1 MLDKNDEKYSL
12 ISQLIK
18 LAKADN
24 EIKDVEFSFLLSL
37 ATQLGVTKDD
47 FKELFEAN
55 IEFNAPKMEYERI
68 VQFQRLILLM
78 NVDSVIDDA
87 EIQYIRDLG
96 IRMGLHPS
104 ATNEV
109 LRQMHDYEN
118 KVIPPDHLIEIFKTY
133 HN

>member
-1 MLDKNDEKYSL
+1 MENNDEKFSL

-18 LAKADN
+18 LAKADD
-24 EIKDVEFSFLLSL
+24 EIKDIEFSFLLTM

-47 FKELFEAN
+47 FKDLFEKN
-55 IEFNAPKMEYERI
+55 IEFNAPKMEFQRI

-118 KVIPPDHLIEIFKTY
+118 KVIPPERLIEIFKTY